1 MGEQSER
8 HAWFDRGV
16 RALARALAPAGG
28 DCYVCPLCRT
38 PVERDLIATELTVEH
53 APPES
58 IGGHAVALTC
68 RACNSHAG
76 AELDEALR
84 LQYLDRQLFHGG
96 SVTTQQVV
104 SVREG
109 TRARGQLTFGS
120 EEFRFDPIP
129 AQNHPEELRAFREN
143 SERSAANAQGG
154 QEIVLEIPM
163 RASPRRA
170 SLSLIRA
177 AFVVAFATFGYTYA
191 LDPAM
196 DPLLE
201 QIRRPADLLIDPLPI
216 HYDETTPSDLREIS
230 IIREP
235 ETLHSVLVRMG
246 DAAVF
251 LPVPHDMVFFAEFP
265 RQRDATAPLES
276 NPYAV
281 QLLIERFDW
290 PTSPQHLLD

>member
-1 MGEQSER
+1 
-8 HAWFDRGV
+8 
-16 RALARALAPAGG
+16 
-28 DCYVCPLCRT
+28 
-38 PVERDLIATELTVEH
+38 
-53 APPES
+53 
-58 IGGHAVALTC
+58 
-68 RACNSHAG
+68 
-76 AELDEALR
+76 
-84 LQYLDRQLFHGG
+84 
-96 SVTTQQVV
+96 VV

-109 TRARGQLTFGS
+109 TRVRGQLTFGS
-120 EEFRFDPIP
+120 EGLRFDPIP
-129 AQNHPEELRAFREN
+129 AQNHPEELRAFLGA
-143 SERSAANAQGG
+143 SERLAADAQGG
-154 QEIVLEIPM
+154 REIVLEIPM

-251 LPVPHDMVFFAEFP
+251 LPVPHDMAFFAEFP
-265 RQRDATAPLES
+265 RRCDATAPLES
-276 NPYAV
+276 NPSAM
-281 QLLIERFDW
+281 QLLIERFEW
-290 PTSPQHLLD
+290 PTSPRHLTITPSASASGKATRSRLRARSRRSACPPRGPWPVFGTSICSACPMGVTRAWPDSSTQA